1 MGFLTDIPVTMI
13 TTCKSKIEVVPAFD
27 SVLEIQKLFR
37 EEDLTERDKLE
48 TALSMLVENNW
59 NLKFFTV
66 REKSE
71 LLNEI
76 YSKCIN
82 VKKRPEVKKSP
93 VPILDFEEDGEYI
106 YASFMQEYRLDL
118 IDMQGKLPWRKFIAL
133 FDGLSEDTKIRRVMR
148 IRSMDIPEYTGKNQK
163 QIQDIMELKSYYA
176 LPVRGG
182 GGQKGLDALFSSLE
196 GMARQ

>member
-1 MGFLTDIPVTMI
+1 
-13 TTCKSKIEVVPAFD
+13 
-27 SVLEIQKLFR
+27 
-37 EEDLTERDKLE
+37 
-48 TALSMLVENNW
+48 
-59 NLKFFTV
+59 
-66 REKSE
+66 
-71 LLNEI
+71 
-76 YSKCIN
+76 
-82 VKKRPEVKKSP
+82 
-93 VPILDFEEDGEYI
+93 
-106 YASFMQEYRLDL
+106 MQEYRLDL
-118 IDMQGKLPWRKFIAL
+118 IDMQGKLPWRKFIDL

>member
-37 EEDLTERDKLE
+37 EEDLTELDKLE
-48 TALSMLVENNW
+48 TALSMLVKNDW

-66 REKSE
+66 KEKSE

-82 VKKRPEVKKSP
+82 VKKRPEIKKSP
-93 VPILDFEEDGEYI
+93 VPVLDFEEDGEYI
-106 YASFMQEYRLDL
+106 YASFMQEYKIDL
-118 IDMQGKLPWRKFIAL
+118 VDQQGKLPWRKFIAL
-133 FDGLSEDTKIRRVMR
+133 FDGLGDNTKIRRVMR

-163 QIQDIMELKSYYA
+163 QIQDIMELKAYYA